1 MPTTIFTIGHG
12 RAAFANVAGVL
23 RRHKVATI
31 IDVRSVPYSQHA
43 PDFAKEELIA
53 LATAS
58 GLAYRWMGDSLGGR
72 PEDPE
77 LLNADG
83 EPDYQRIDESARF
96 RAGIVN
102 LTALAD
108 SGAVALL
115 CSEERPEAC
124 HRSLLIAPVLT
135 ALGYRV
141 VHLRH
146 DGTAQPHQDSLE
158 I

>member
-1 MPTTIFTIGHG
+1 MSTTVFTIGHG
-12 RAAFANVAGVL
+12 RATFANVAGVL

-31 IDVRSVPYSQHA
+31 VDVRSKPYSQHA
-43 PDFAKEELIA
+43 PDFTKDELTA

-72 PEDPE
+72 PDDPE
-77 LLNADG
+77 LFTAEG
-83 EPDYQRIDESARF
+83 EPDYRRMAGSARF
-96 RAGIVN
+96 QAGIVN

-108 SGAVALL
+108 SGAVAIL
-115 CSEERPEAC
+115 CSEERPEIC
-124 HRSLLIAPVLT
+124 HRSLLIAPALI
-135 ALGYRV
+135 ALGYNV

-146 DGTAQPHQDSLE
+146 DGSAEPHQDPLN